1 MGPEIIFYI
10 IKFVPLLYQPNKT
23 TAKMYS
29 IEELIDV
36 VDKGILNVS
45 IPHEPSRLY
54 EPIRYTLALG
64 GKRIRP
70 VLVLAA
76 CNVFSDSIDQAI
88 YPALAIELFH
98 NFTLIHDDIMDNAPI
113 RRNQPTVFAKWGQ
126 DIAILSG
133 DALNILAYQLVAK
146 TDKEYLPQV
155 LTTFNKIALGVCDGQ
170 QLDMDFEKAQFVTQD
185 EYINMIEL
193 KTSVLLKGALEIGG
207 IMGNAPQADIMR
219 LGEFGKNLGLAF
231 QLQDDLLDTYGNVNT
246 FGKKIGGDIV
256 ENKKTFLTIQAF
268 SMAKG
273 QSLKLLNSYFKAQN
287 IDPLVKVKEVRKIY
301 DELDVKTKTE
311 EKIKEYFDNALNA
324 LEKINVNPE
333 KREVLSSLANKIMG
347 RKN

>member
-1 MGPEIIFYI
+1 
-10 IKFVPLLYQPNKT
+10 
-23 TAKMYS
+23 MYS
-29 IEELIDV
+29 IEELIDIA
-36 VDKGILNVS
+36 DKGILNVN
-45 IPHEPSRLY
+45 IPQEPSRLY
-54 EPIRYTLALG
+54 EPIRYTLASG

-76 CNVFSDSIDQAI
+76 CNIFADSIDKAL

-126 DIAILSG
+126 DVAILSG
-133 DALNILAYQLVAK
+133 DALNILAYQQVAK

-170 QLDMDFEKAQFVTQD
+170 QYDMDFENAQFVTQD
-185 EYINMIEL
+185 EYIKMIQL
-193 KTSVLLKGALEIGG
+193 KTSVLLQGALEIGG
-207 IMGNAPQADIMR
+207 IVGNASQADILR

-231 QLQDDLLDTYGNVNT
+231 QLQDDLLDSYGNPNT

-256 ENKKTFLTIQAF
+256 ENKKTFLTVKAF
-268 SMAKG
+268 SLAKG
-273 QSLKLLNSYFKAQN
+273 KSLELLTSYFKAQGL
-287 IDPLVKVKEVRKIY
+287 DPLVKVTEVLKIY
-301 DELDVKTKTE
+301 DEVDVKSKTE
-311 EKIKEYFDNALNA
+311 EKIKEYFDIALAA

-333 KREVLSSLANKIMG
+333 KREILRCLANRIMD
-347 RKN
+347 REN

>member
-1 MGPEIIFYI
+1 
-10 IKFVPLLYQPNKT
+10 
-23 TAKMYS
+23 MYS
-29 IEELIDV
+29 IEELIDIA
-36 VDKGILNVS
+36 DKGILNVN
-45 IPHEPSRLY
+45 IPQEPSRLY
-54 EPIRYTLALG
+54 EPIRYTLASG

-76 CNVFSDSIDQAI
+76 CNIFADSIDKAL

-126 DIAILSG
+126 DVAILSG
-133 DALNILAYQLVAK
+133 DALNILAYQQVAK

-170 QLDMDFEKAQFVTQD
+170 QYDMDFENAQFVTQD
-185 EYINMIEL
+185 EYIKMIEL
-193 KTSVLLKGALEIGG
+193 KTSVLLQGALEIGG
-207 IMGNAPQADIMR
+207 IVGNASQADILR

-231 QLQDDLLDTYGNVNT
+231 QLQDDLFDSYGNANT
-246 FGKKIGGDIV
+246 FGKQIGGDIV
-256 ENKKTFLTIQAF
+256 ENKKTFLTVKAF
-268 SMAKG
+268 SQAKG
-273 QSLKLLNSYFKAQN
+273 KSLELLTSYFKAQGL
-287 IDPLVKVKEVRKIY
+287 DPLVKVKEVLKIY

-311 EKIKEYFDNALNA
+311 EKIKEYFDNALTA
-324 LEKINVNPE
+324 LDKINVNPE
-333 KREVLSSLANKIMG
+333 KREILRHLANRIMD